1 MAVSMDR
8 ARDLWE
14 KSQGLVNQ
22 AVGRGTEMLADRVDH
37 YSDIAH
43 DVSDMLRD
51 KKEPQAADLIEMLA
65 GGAHD
70 AAQYLR
76 DSDGSALWNDAQH
89 FARGRAWL
97 LAGMGLIGGLAAAR
111 AVRSSAQPTWQAP
124 DYAEPY
130 SQSGYGSSSFTETTD
145 NPTYGQSS
153 SNGGRY
159 DERL

>member
-1 MAVSMDR
+1 MAVR
-8 ARDLWE
+8 
-14 KSQGLVNQ
+14 LVNQ

-43 DVSDMLRD
+43 DVSKMLRD
-51 KKEPQAADLIEMLA
+51 KDEPQAADLIELVA
-65 GGAHD
+65 GGVHD

-76 DSDGSALWNDAQH
+76 DHDGTAIWNDAQQ
-89 FARGRAWL
+89 FARGRSWL

-111 AVRSSAQPTWQAP
+111 AVRSTTQPMWQAP

-130 SQSGYGSSSFTETTD
+130 PQSGYGSSSYTESTD
-145 NPTYGQSS
+145 NPIYGQSS
-153 SNGGRY
+153 FNGTRN